1 MEKFVVSARKYRPHS
16 FNDVLGQTHVTT
28 TLKNA
33 IKTNHL
39 AHAFLFCGPKGVGKT
54 TSARILA
61 KAINCQQLTADT
73 EPCDVC
79 ISCKSFNEHTSFN
92 IYELDA
98 ASNNSVED
106 IRSLVDQIR
115 YPPQQGA
122 YKIYIIDEVHMLSQ
136 AAFNAFLKTLEEPP
150 KYVIFILATTEK
162 HKVLPTILSRCQIF
176 DFQRIKPETIVQQL
190 KSVANQ
196 EDIPYEE
203 EALHLISLKSDGA
216 LRDALSMFDV
226 IASFGAGKV
235 TYEAALANLH
245 VLDYSYYFKLTE
257 AFLQGDINR
266 CLLAYEEIVRSGFDG
281 LYFLEGLIGHFR
293 SLLVSQDPETLQLLE
308 VAPSIQEKYRLQA
321 QQTSPSF
328 LLNALQ
334 LANACAIQYKDS
346 LNKRFHVE
354 LMLIELATRGVM
366 PPEKRTS
373 FPEKDTPGSS
383 QNNAPSSSQNNVSD
397 ALQKNISD
405 SSEKNISGL
414 SEENVPDSS
423 KKTTPSSSQNAQNNA
438 PSLLQN
444 NGATTDANQV
454 VTSTQAETS
463 QPKVSIKEKEETI
476 NSATQAETPKPK
488 AAIKEKEEMT
498 SSTQAN
504 EIANAGLQADPKVP
518 QNATTTDTNQV
529 DALMQA
535 ETPKPK
541 VAIKEKEKMTSST
554 QANEVRNAGPQATSS
569 TTKTG
574 SLQATIKIPNLDQI
588 KAHIDQAIT
597 TDIPNT
603 PNTNAVNSEITQE
616 TIAKYWQDY
625 AKQLKAA
632 KKIPAYNLMNQ
643 PIELEGNSI
652 LIKFSNAI
660 EEHILS
666 EIKEDLIN
674 YLRNHLQAPWIDIK
688 AIFTANSPIPQKPYT
703 AQEKFHHL
711 VKKNPHLQSLKDQL
725 RLEIK
730 S

>member
-79 ISCKSFNEHTSFN
+79 VSCKSFNEHTSFN

-115 YPPQQGA
+115 YPPQHGS

-176 DFQRIKPETIVQQL
+176 DFQRIKPEVIVQQL
-190 KSVANQ
+190 KNVANQ
-196 EDIPYEE
+196 ENIPYDE

-245 VLDYSYYFKLTE
+245 ILDYNCYFNLTE

-293 SLLVSQDPETLQLLE
+293 SLLVSQDPETLVLLE
-308 VAPSIQEKYRLQA
+308 VAPSVQEKYRIQT
-321 QQTSPSF
+321 QQTSPRF
-328 LLNALQ
+328 LLGALH
-334 LANACAIQYKDS
+334 LANECAVQYKDS

-354 LMLIELATRGVM
+354 LMLIELATRNS
-366 PPEKRTS
+366 TS
-373 FPEKDTPGSS
+373 LE
-383 QNNAPSSSQNNVSD
+383 
-397 ALQKNISD
+397 
-405 SSEKNISGL
+405 
-414 SEENVPDSS
+414 
-423 KKTTPSSSQNAQNNA
+423 KKTTPPEKTSPSSPENNA
-438 PSLLQN
+438 MMP
-444 NGATTDANQV
+444 DANQV
-454 VTSTQAETS
+454 AISTKAEVLN
-463 QPKVSIKEKEETI
+463 QEVPIKIKENATKSAQI
-476 NSATQAETPKPK
+476 NQ
-488 AAIKEKEEMT
+488 
-498 SSTQAN
+498 
-504 EIANAGLQADPKVP
+504 IANV
-518 QNATTTDTNQV
+518 
-529 DALMQA
+529 
-535 ETPKPK
+535 
-541 VAIKEKEKMTSST
+541 SS
-554 QANEVRNAGPQATSS
+554 NAGSS
-569 TTKTG
+569 TTKME
-574 SLQATIKIPNLDQI
+574 SLQTTIKIPQLAQI
-588 KAHIDQAIT
+588 KANIDQIIT
-597 TDIPNT
+597 TDISSLAS
-603 PNTNAVNSEITQE
+603 TNVVNIEITQE
-616 TIAKYWQDY
+616 TVIRHWKDY
-625 AKQLKAA
+625 AQQLKTAN
-632 KKIPAYNLMNQ
+632 KIPAYNLMNQ
-643 PIELEGNSI
+643 TIELEGHII
-652 LIKFSNAI
+652 LIKFTNSI
-660 EEHILS
+660 EEHILN
-666 EIKEDLIN
+666 EIKEDLIS
-674 YLRNHLQAPWIDIK
+674 YLRSNLQSALIDIK
-688 AIFTANSPIPQKPYT
+688 AIFTASQPTSHKPYT
-703 AQEKFHHL
+703 AQEKFRHL

-725 RLEIK
+725 RLEII